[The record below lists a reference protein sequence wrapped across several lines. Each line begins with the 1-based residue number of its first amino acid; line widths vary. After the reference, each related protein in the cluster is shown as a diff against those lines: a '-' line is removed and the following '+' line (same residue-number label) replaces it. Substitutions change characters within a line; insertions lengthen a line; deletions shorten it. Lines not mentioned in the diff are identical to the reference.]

1 MRKINPKQI
10 DTLLGLINHGPYFE
24 LLFMKVCELDIGYSK
39 VEVDLRSK
47 HMNPFGAIY
56 GGAYSSII
64 DTAAYWSTYCGLD
77 EDVGYTSIDGN
88 VNNK

>member
-47 HMNPFGAIY
+47 HI
-56 GGAYSSII
+56 
-64 DTAAYWSTYCGLD
+64 
-77 EDVGYTSIDGN
+77 
-88 VNNK
+88 